1 MVGIFRS
8 NNIQRDWWEYLDQIY
23 IIKLYKMLNLGNI
36 VSNKNEN
43 KDNNWPFR
51 MLIIGP
57 SGSGKTNVLLHLI
70 NNLHP
75 VDKIYLYAKD
85 IHEPKYE
92 YLNNRI
98 EKAGIKNLND
108 PKAFIECSVDMDDV
122 LDDIN
127 NSNKN
132 RDKKVLI
139 VFDDMIADI
148 EHNEKFKKTI
158 KELFYRSRKINVSIV
173 FITQSYFR
181 ALKDARLNS
190 THYIL
195 IKTGNKKELKMSG
208 HLDYKDFLKI
218 YKYCTRKPYSF
229 MTIDA
234 RPAATILFKKTLMN

>member
-1 MVGIFRS
+1 
-8 NNIQRDWWEYLDQIY
+8 
-23 IIKLYKMLNLGNI
+23 MLNLDNI
-36 VSNKNEN
+36 VSNKNTSSS

-57 SGSGKTNVLLHLI
+57 SGSGKTNTLIHLI

-75 VDKIYLYAKD
+75 IDKIYLYSKD

-92 YLNNRI
+92 YLINKR
-98 EKAGIKNLND
+98 EQAGIKNLND
-108 PKAFIECSVDMDDV
+108 PQAFIEYSDDMNDV

-127 NSNKN
+127 NYNKN

-148 EHNEKFKKTI
+148 EYNKNFKRII
-158 KELFYRSRKINVSIV
+158 KEILYRARKINASIV
-173 FITQSYFR
+173 FITQSYFK
-181 ALKDARLNS
+181 ALIYARLKS

-195 IKTGNKKELKMSG
+195 MKIGNKKELKIIAEEKSG
-208 HLDYKDFLKI
+208 HLDYKDFLKM
-218 YKYCTRKPYSF
+218 YNYCTKEPYSF

-234 RPAATILFKKTLMN
+234 RPTTTILFKRNFNDLINL